1 MGGLSNRAPQRGR
14 GGGRVS
20 GSLTLRSG
28 HLAFFIDLPR
38 VRSKSNYRHSRRS
51 STWSSIQGFEGE
63 VCIEAKAACPEDW
76 QMGDLADPIAARPGV
91 VACVAARTMLDA
103 GNLSKSVLDA
113 VQGVVYHSDASV
125 RGVTELTRR
134 ARANQNGV
142 AAFVLLDAAAPE
154 SEVLEV
160 LAELPAALAAV
171 WVEDQS

>member
-1 MGGLSNRAPQRGR
+1 MSGVLSLP
-14 GGGRVS
+14 
-20 GSLTLRSG
+20 SG
-28 HLAFFIDLPR
+28 HLAFYIVLPR

-51 STWSSIQGFEGE
+51 STWSGIQSFEGE
-63 VCIEAKAACPEDW
+63 VCIEARAACPEEW
-76 QMGDLADPIAARPGV
+76 QVGDLSDPIAARPGV

-142 AAFVLLDAAAPE
+142 AAFVLLGVDAPE

-160 LAELPAALAAV
+160 LAELPAALTAV
-171 WVEDQS
+171 WSDSSA

>member
-1 MGGLSNRAPQRGR
+1 
-14 GGGRVS
+14 VS
-20 GSLTLRSG
+20 GVLSLPSG
-28 HLAFFIDLPR
+28 HLAFYIELPR

-51 STWSSIQGFEGE
+51 STWSSIQSFEGE
-63 VCIEAKAACPEDW
+63 VCIDAKAACPDGW
-76 QMGDLADPIAARPGV
+76 QLGDLAVPIPSRPGV

-125 RGVTELTRR
+125 RGVTEITRR

-142 AAFVLLDAAAPE
+142 AAFVLLNADAPE

-160 LAELPAALAAV
+160 LAELPAALTQV
-171 WVEDQS
+171 WSDSPI

>member
-1 MGGLSNRAPQRGR
+1 MSGLIQLP
-14 GGGRVS
+14 
-20 GSLTLRSG
+20 SG

-51 STWSSIQGFEGE
+51 NTWSSIQSFEDE
-63 VCIEAKAACPEDW
+63 TRLEAQTVCPEEW
-76 QMGDLADPIAARPGV
+76 QMGDLSDPIPARPGV

-142 AAFVLLDAAAPE
+142 AAFVLLTADAPE

-160 LAELPAALAAV
+160 LAELPVALVAN
-171 WVEDQS
+171 WPENQS